1 MRLFKL
7 ALPSCFILVL
17 LGSTFTNIHA
27 HQVPVNEGTTV
38 KIGLLIPDKNSL
50 AAMHGAE
57 MAILKANEKG
67 GYNGKPFQLVVRSM
81 EGPWGTGSKQAVDLI
96 FEEKVC
102 ALMGSSDGRNGHLI
116 EQVSTKA
123 RIVFLSSWAS
133 DPTLAQAFVPWFF
146 TCVPTDIQQADALI
160 KEIYD
165 KRKIAGIALVSD
177 NGYDS
182 KLAVESFTKRTK
194 LAGKPDPVKLFY
206 DDLNQKFNT
215 IIDQINNAEIKGI
228 VLFGKPS
235 ASLRLIQLLKEKK
248 INKPLFG
255 TLSLLDEEDH
265 YDNYLKYFEAMV
277 LVSSGNSMGLKSLTF
292 RNEFQKIYGK
302 APGAV
307 SEYSFDGM
315 SLLIEAIR
323 SGGPDRENI
332 QNALTKV
339 HFEGV
344 TGPIQFDDKGK
355 RIGKVNLVEIKSG
368 VPVEIGRK

>member
-7 ALPSCFILVL
+7 VLPSCFILVL
-17 LGSTFTNIHA
+17 LGSTFTNILA
-27 HQVPVNEGTTV
+27 LQIPVNEGATV
-38 KIGLLIPDKNSL
+38 KIGLLIQNNKSE
-50 AAMHGAE
+50 AARQGAE

-81 EGPWGTGSKQAVDLI
+81 EGPWGTGSKQAVNLI

-102 ALMGSSDGRNGHLI
+102 ALMGSGDGRNGHLI

-133 DPTLAQAFVPWFF
+133 DPTLAQAFVPWYF

-194 LAGKPDPVKLFY
+194 LTGKSDQVKLFY
-206 DDLNQKFNT
+206 DDLNQNFNT
-215 IIDQINNAEIKGI
+215 IIDQINKAEIKGI
-228 VLFGKPS
+228 VLFGKPA

-248 INKPLFG
+248 INKPIFG
-255 TLSLLDEEDH
+255 TLSLLDEEDL
-265 YDNYLKYFEAMV
+265 YDNYLNYLEDMV
-277 LVSSGNSMGLKSLTF
+277 LVSSGNSMALKSLTF

-307 SEYSFDGM
+307 AEYSFDGM
-315 SLLIEAIR
+315 NLLIDAIR

-332 QNALTKV
+332 QNALTKIQ
-339 HFEGV
+339 FEGV

-355 RIGKVNLVEIKSG
+355 RSGAAKLMEIKNGIS
-368 VPVEIGRK
+368 VPVEK

>member
-1 MRLFKL
+1 
-7 ALPSCFILVL
+7 
-17 LGSTFTNIHA
+17 
-27 HQVPVNEGTTV
+27 
-38 KIGLLIPDKNSL
+38 
-50 AAMHGAE
+50 
-57 MAILKANEKG
+57 
-67 GYNGKPFQLVVRSM
+67 M
-81 EGPWGTGSKQAVDLI
+81 EGPWGTGSKQAVNLI

-133 DPTLAQAFVPWFF
+133 DPTLAQAFVPWYF

-160 KEIYD
+160 KEIYY

-194 LAGKPDPVKLFY
+194 LASKSDPVKIFY
-206 DDLNQKFNT
+206 DDLNQNFNT
-215 IIDQINNAEIKGI
+215 IIDQINKAEIKGI

-248 INKPLFG
+248 INKPIFG
-255 TLSLLDEEDH
+255 TLSLLDEEDLN
-265 YDNYLKYFEAMV
+265 DNYLKYFEDIV
-277 LVSSGNSMGLKSLTF
+277 LVSSGNSMGLNSLTF

-302 APGAV
+302 VPGAV
-307 SEYSFDGM
+307 AEYSFDGM

-332 QNALTKV
+332 QNALTKI

-355 RIGKVNLVEIKSG
+355 RSGAAKLMEIKNGIS
-368 VPVEIGRK
+368 VPVEK

>member
-7 ALPSCFILVL
+7 VLPSCFILVL
-17 LGSTFTNIHA
+17 LGPTFTNILA
-27 HQVPVNEGTTV
+27 LQIPVNEGATV
-38 KIGLLIPDKNSL
+38 KIGLLIQNNKSE
-50 AAMHGAE
+50 AARQGAE

-81 EGPWGTGSKQAVDLI
+81 EGPWGTGSKQAVNLI

-102 ALMGSSDGRNGHLI
+102 ALMGSGDGRNGHLI

-133 DPTLAQAFVPWFF
+133 DPTLAQAFVPWYF

-194 LAGKPDPVKLFY
+194 LTGKSDQVKLFY
-206 DDLNQKFNT
+206 DDLNQNFNT
-215 IIDQINNAEIKGI
+215 IIDQINKAEIKGI
-228 VLFGKPS
+228 VLFGKPA

-248 INKPLFG
+248 INKPIFG
-255 TLSLLDEEDH
+255 TLSLLDEEDL
-265 YDNYLKYFEAMV
+265 YDNYLNYLEDMV
-277 LVSSGNSMGLKSLTF
+277 LVSSGNSMALKSLTF

-307 SEYSFDGM
+307 AEYSFDGM
-315 SLLIEAIR
+315 SLLIDAIR

-332 QNALTKV
+332 QNALTKI

-355 RIGKVNLVEIKSG
+355 RSGAAKLMEIKNGIS
-368 VPVEIGRK
+368 VPVEK

>member
-1 MRLFKL
+1 MRLQVLIFQTI
-7 ALPSCFILVL
+7 FIIVILSFIAQDTKATQNPD
-17 LGSTFTNIHA
+17 GS
-27 HQVPVNEGTTV
+27 GKTV
-38 KIGLLIPDKNSL
+38 KIGLLIQNNKSE
-50 AAMHGAE
+50 AARQGAE

-81 EGPWGTGSKQAVDLI
+81 EGPWGTGSKQAVNLI

-133 DPTLAQAFVPWFF
+133 DPTLAQAFVPWYF

-194 LAGKPDPVKLFY
+194 LAGKSDQVKLFY
-206 DDLNQKFNT
+206 DDLNHNFNT
-215 IIDQINNAEIKGI
+215 IIDQINKAEIKGI
-228 VLFGKPS
+228 VLFGKPA

-248 INKPLFG
+248 INKPIFG
-255 TLSLLDEEDH
+255 TLSLLDEEDL
-265 YDNYLKYFEAMV
+265 YENYLKYFEDMV

-292 RNEFQKIYGK
+292 RNEFQKMYGK

-307 SEYSFDGM
+307 AEYSFDGM
-315 SLLIEAIR
+315 SLLIDAIR

-332 QNALTKV
+332 QNALTKI

-344 TGPIQFDDKGK
+344 TGQIQFDDKGK

-368 VPVEIGRK
+368 VPFVIEKK